1 MIAYNKIWLDNL
13 AARDEVEDA
22 FYENAISKE
31 EKQQAES
38 VFSVG
43 FYSPN
48 YFIRAGLFI
57 LTIII
62 GCFSL
67 GLLSLIFLSAIEQSF
82 SGLLIFLD

>member
-38 VFSVG
+38 V
-43 FYSPN
+43 
-48 YFIRAGLFI
+48 
-57 LTIII
+57 
-62 GCFSL
+62 L
-67 GLLSLIFLSAIEQSF
+67 G
-82 SGLLIFLD
+82 